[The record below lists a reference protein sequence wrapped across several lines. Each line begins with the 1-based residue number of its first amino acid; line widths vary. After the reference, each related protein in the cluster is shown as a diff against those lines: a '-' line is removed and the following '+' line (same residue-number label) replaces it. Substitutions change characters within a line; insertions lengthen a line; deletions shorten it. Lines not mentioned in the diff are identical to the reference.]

1 MPRLCF
7 LLLLTVSLL
16 SLNACI
22 RQGDGSVAEV
32 EVLRSGVLDR
42 ADDEDIS
49 NVVYVS
55 VRDMTGRVSHLRP
68 QAEAWLGRQGF
79 AVTDNPSRAGHIV
92 QISVLAAGQTDPER
106 LRNVVDA
113 GYGAPSA
120 LSGTGGAAL
129 LADVLLVQR
138 RVPSARRP
146 SRIKLKNISNR
157 NAVASSQMRLGL
169 LVRHDIQLQSGLPA
183 YFADVLARELSAGI
197 SPGDGAAAPDPQPAP
212 DPRPAS
218 GR

>member
-1 MPRLCF
+1 MPVPRLFF
-7 LLLLTVSLL
+7 LLLLTLSLL
-16 SLNACI
+16 FLNACI
-22 RQGDGSVAEV
+22 RQGDGGVTEV

-42 ADDEDIS
+42 AGDEDIS

-55 VRDMTGRVSHLRP
+55 VRDMTSRVSHLRP

-79 AVTDNPSRAGHIV
+79 TVTDNPSQAGHIV
-92 QISVLAAGQTDPER
+92 QISVLAAGQTAPES

-138 RVPSARRP
+138 RVPSSRRP
-146 SRIKLKNISNR
+146 SRTKLKNISNR

-169 LVRHDIQLQSGLPA
+169 LVRHDMQLQSELPA
-183 YFADVLARELSAGI
+183 CFTDALARELSAGI
-197 SPGDGAAAPDPQPAP
+197 SAGDSAAAPAPQPAP
-212 DPRPAS
+212 
-218 GR
+218 